1 MLSQRPLGPA
11 GLLSLPGHA
20 LLALQLPRQAGPA
33 CRRALC
39 QPGGSRRVRPVAA
52 SSEPLLRG
60 DSTSLALPLDYYR
73 LLGVSGVCSRDSL
86 ARALEK

>member
-1 MLSQRPLGPA
+1 MLSQRPLGAA
-11 GLLSLPGHA
+11 GLLALPGHA
-20 LLALQLPRQAGPA
+20 PLVLYQPRTAGPGR
-33 CRRALC
+33 RRA
-39 QPGGSRRVRPVAA
+39 QRHPGGSRRVQPVAA

-60 DSTSLALPLDYYR
+60 DSTSMALPLDYYR